1 MTKGSQS
8 QRVCVQCVAVRSP
21 DIRRATVRVKVNT
34 FSPQATPVRFTVAG
48 LRVRSDARPTTA
60 SMRIELPP
68 LESGVEY
75 ERTSREARR
84 SPSSRPALRAATR
97 PGPRINPYSFWRIL
111 ASRRVSPE
119 PDPRSSRR
127 PGGKLSVDRILSI
140 GILPA
145 ARDVLRSGA
154 QRFATGTRPPC
165 YCFVHATATVL

>member
-34 FSPQATPVRFTVAG
+34 FSPQATPVR
-48 LRVRSDARPTTA
+48 LRVRASGRTPPTTA

-75 ERTSREARR
+75 ERTTGQVEKRGGVPRADQRFA
-84 SPSSRPALRAATR
+84 PLHRPARVLIRIRFAFWLRAGSAPSPIRDR
-97 PGPRINPYSFWRIL
+97 P
-111 ASRRVSPE
+111 V
-119 PDPRSSRR
+119 
-127 PGGKLSVDRILSI
+127 PGGKLSVDR
-140 GILPA
+140 ILPA

>member
-34 FSPQATPVRFTVAG
+34 FSPQATPVR
-48 LRVRSDARPTTA
+48 LRVRASGRTPPTTA
-60 SMRIELPP
+60 SMRIELRSSPASSTNGQVEKRGGVPRADQRFAP
-68 LESGVEY
+68 LH
-75 ERTSREARR
+75 
-84 SPSSRPALRAATR
+84 RPARVLIRIRFAFWLRAGSAPSPIRDR
-97 PGPRINPYSFWRIL
+97 P
-111 ASRRVSPE
+111 V
-119 PDPRSSRR
+119 
-127 PGGKLSVDRILSI
+127 PGGKLSVDR
-140 GILPA
+140 ILPA

>member
-34 FSPQATPVRFTVAG
+34 FSPQATPVR
-48 LRVRSDARPTTA
+48 LRVRASGRTPPTTA

-84 SPSSRPALRAATR
+84 SPSSRPALRAATP
-97 PGPRINPYSFWRIL
+97 PGPRINPYSFCIL
-111 ASRRVSPE
+111 ASPAGSAPSPIRDR
-119 PDPRSSRR
+119 PV
-127 PGGKLSVDRILSI
+127 PGGKLSVDR
-140 GILPA
+140 ILPA

>member
-34 FSPQATPVRFTVAG
+34 FSPQATPVR
-48 LRVRSDARPTTA
+48 LRVRASGRTPVPRPRRCGSNSHRSSPA
-60 SMRIELPP
+60 SSTNGQVEKRGGVPRADQRFAP
-68 LESGVEY
+68 LH
-75 ERTSREARR
+75 
-84 SPSSRPALRAATR
+84 RPARVLIRIRFAFWLRAGSAPSPIRDR
-97 PGPRINPYSFWRIL
+97 P
-111 ASRRVSPE
+111 V
-119 PDPRSSRR
+119 
-127 PGGKLSVDRILSI
+127 PGGKLSVDRIL
-140 GILPA
+140 PT